1 MGTSKWQPWPKFKRV
16 TFHLQNLVRMN
27 QMPRLNLARLT
38 AYLSIFTNQCILKI
52 SPKFLPCI
60 NLPWSFNGYSLAL
73 RDFRLNT
80 DAIINGRNG
89 KKKIQS
95 NAVASNANSTTLAWK
110 KFGETIARLQSHLR

>member
-16 TFHLQNLVRMN
+16 TFHLQNLVQMN

-38 AYLSIFTNQCILKI
+38 AYLSIFANQCILKI

-60 NLPWSFNGYSLAL
+60 NLPWSFYGYSLAL

-80 DAIINGRNG
+80 DAIINGRN
-89 KKKIQS
+89 
-95 NAVASNANSTTLAWK
+95 
-110 KFGETIARLQSHLR
+110 